1 MADIEELK
9 AKIEKLKKEKQ
20 AVVLAHYYTRPEIQD
35 VADHIGDSLALAQ
48 IGTKLT
54 EPVVVMCGVHFMGE
68 TVKILCPDRRCCCL
82 TRVPDVRLPTV
93 ARPVISVVSSVSIP
107 AIRW

>member
-35 VADHIGDSLALAQ
+35 EVTSTSLRAFTSAEV
-48 IGTKLT
+48 LT
-54 EPVVVMCGVHFMGE
+54 
-68 TVKILCPDRRCCCL
+68 
-82 TRVPDVRLPTV
+82 
-93 ARPVISVVSSVSIP
+93 
-107 AIRW
+107 